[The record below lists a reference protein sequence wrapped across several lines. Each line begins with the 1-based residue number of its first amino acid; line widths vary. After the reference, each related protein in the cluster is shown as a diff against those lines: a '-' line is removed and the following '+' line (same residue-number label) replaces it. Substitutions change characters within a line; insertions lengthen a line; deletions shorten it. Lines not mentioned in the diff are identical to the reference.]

1 MLVLDTAPTATCVDR
16 HAAVVVTATRSLA
29 VTTLFA
35 LAPAFAMAAA
45 APTCTPSAVIF
56 LHGSGD
62 TGEGLQ
68 RGLANSRFTA
78 AMKAAGVR
86 LVFPSATPRP
96 YQLAGGNTM
105 SIWFDR
111 TGLPPE
117 APEHAESIDASVAKL
132 EGVLRE
138 LEGEGIPPSRVAVGG
153 FSMGGGIAIQLAYRG
168 SEIGS
173 SLAAVFALSSFA
185 TDDSAMWSSLRA
197 SPDRP
202 RPPLYQ
208 RHGDAD
214 DYILTE
220 WGERTGKKLKDE
232 GVAVDFGLEPGL
244 RHSLSED
251 ELVRLGEW
259 LKGTVGE

>member
-1 MLVLDTAPTATCVDR
+1 
-16 HAAVVVTATRSLA
+16 
-29 VTTLFA
+29 
-35 LAPAFAMAAA
+35 
-45 APTCTPSAVIF
+45 
-56 LHGSGD
+56 
-62 TGEGLQ
+62 
-68 RGLANSRFTA
+68 
-78 AMKAAGVR
+78 
-86 LVFPSATPRP
+86 
-96 YQLAGGNTM
+96 M

-117 APEHAESIDASVAKL
+117 AAEHKESIEASVAQL

-153 FSMGGGIAIQLAYRG
+153 FSMGGGIALQLAYRG
-168 SEIGS
+168 SSSLGA

-185 TDDSAMWSSLRA
+185 TDDSAMWESLRGA
-197 SPDRP
+197 PDRA

-220 WGERTGKKLKDE
+220 WGERTGKRLKDE

-259 LKGTVGE
+259 LKGAVGE

>member
-1 MLVLDTAPTATCVDR
+1 MRRWRSWKACCASSRAKASLRRAWRSAGSQW
-16 HAAVVVTATRSLA
+16 VV
-29 VTTLFA
+29 
-35 LAPAFAMAAA
+35 
-45 APTCTPSAVIF
+45 
-56 LHGSGD
+56 
-62 TGEGLQ
+62 
-68 RGLANSRFTA
+68 
-78 AMKAAGVR
+78 
-86 LVFPSATPRP
+86 
-96 YQLAGGNTM
+96 
-105 SIWFDR
+105 
-111 TGLPPE
+111 
-117 APEHAESIDASVAKL
+117 
-132 EGVLRE
+132 
-138 LEGEGIPPSRVAVGG
+138 
-153 FSMGGGIAIQLAYRG
+153 GIAIQLAYRG

-220 WGERTGKKLKDE
+220 WGERTGKRLKDE

-259 LKGTVGE
+259 LKGAVGE